1 MQNKIYCVKAED
13 VELRIIVED
22 YNIEESKMGNK
33 YNTILSVAVNSYG
46 FCGNSTWIVDY
57 NDLVCFA
64 NKLKQMFDN
73 LCGQIKM
80 QDRDL
85 GSAINVE
92 CDQTGHFV
100 FDGQIVSNT
109 FQKLI
114 FNFVLDQTY
123 LKKFIYK
130 IYEDFGKYN

>member
-85 GSAINVE
+85 GSTINVE